1 MKHKR
6 SGKKRYQNI
15 VPVLNYETLVNYVT
29 NERGR
34 NVSKVYILYKEGIF
48 SIEENVNVVA
58 VFSSYASMLLW
69 LKEQWGFES
78 DVEDQD
84 ELGAYFS
91 KHYTED
97 EVDYFLSYSVKDLI
111 GETSHKTDKLVIK
124 GR

>member
-1 MKHKR
+1 M
-6 SGKKRYQNI
+6 
-15 VPVLNYETLVNYVT
+15 
-29 NERGR
+29 
-34 NVSKVYILYKEGIF
+34 SKVYVLYKEEL
-48 SIEENVNVVA
+48 SCEYDKADVVA

-69 LKEQWGFES
+69 LKEQWSFES

-111 GETSHKTDKLVIK
+111 GETSHKTDKLVFK
-124 GR
+124 ER